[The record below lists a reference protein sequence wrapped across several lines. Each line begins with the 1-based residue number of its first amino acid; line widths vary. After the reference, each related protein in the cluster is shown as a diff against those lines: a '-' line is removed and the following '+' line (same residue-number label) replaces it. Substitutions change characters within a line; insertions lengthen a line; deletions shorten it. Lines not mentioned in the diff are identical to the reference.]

1 MHRRS
6 QEVFAPADMPCY
18 IYTLQGM
25 KIREERVRA
34 GQNTISIPAGIY
46 IVNING
52 KTYKLSVR

>member
-1 MHRRS
+1 
-6 QEVFAPADMPCY
+6 MPCY

-34 GQNTISIPAGIY
+34 GQDTISIPAEIY